1 MKLKEFSEKL
11 SLTLC
16 AGEISDRDVCDCY
29 IGDLLSLAMARVKEN
44 YAWIT
49 VQTNVNTVA
58 VASLSDASCIILPEG
73 LLPDESMKKRAD
85 MEGIAVFTTDKTAFT
100 LAGEIYKMI

>member
-1 MKLKEFSEKL
+1 MNLKEFSEKL

-16 AGEISDRDVCDCY
+16 CGEISERNIADCY
-29 IGDLLSLAMARVKEN
+29 IGDLLSLAMARVKTD

-58 VASLSDASCIILPEG
+58 VASLSDASCIILPEN
-73 LLPDESMKKRAD
+73 LTPDEDMKKRAD
-85 MEGIAVFTTDKTAFT
+85 MEGIAVFTSDKTAYQ
-100 LAGEIYKMI
+100 LAAEISQLI